1 VASHSTRRASD
12 DGSTATLAPGKAPE
26 PVDSAGDRAHRW
38 AELAQFWELVLH
50 LARREAASRQ
60 RFTLLGWA
68 WPLAR
73 QLAQLGVLVFVFSR
87 IVRLG
92 IPDFPVFVFSGLI
105 AWTWFSTGLGAAAS
119 SVVANRNLVF
129 QARFPVPVLPAVATV
144 VPLLDV
150 AFALPVIALMLALA
164 GELHATFVFLPIV
177 LLVQLVLMSGL
188 AWLVAAAHVYF
199 RDVQNIVGVLLL
211 ILFYVTP
218 VFYDREL
225 VPERYEWVLL
235 MNPMTHLIEAYRR
248 IFLTGSLPDAT
259 LFGIVA
265 AVSLVVAVVG
275 YAVFRRFERTFVD
288 EL

>member
-1 VASHSTRRASD
+1 VASRSTVGAAEA
-12 DGSTATLAPGKAPE
+12 ATGPGKTPE
-26 PVDSAGDRAHRW
+26 PVDGAQSRARRW
-38 AELAQFWELVLH
+38 EELAQFSELVLH

-73 QLAQLGVLVFVFSR
+73 QLAQLGILVFVFSR

-105 AWTWFSTGLGAAAS
+105 AWTWFASGLGAATS

-129 QARFPVPVLPAVATV
+129 QSRFPVSVLPAVAIV

-164 GELHATFVFLPIV
+164 GELHATFAFLPIV
-177 LLVQLVLMSGL
+177 LIVQLVLMSGL
-188 AWLVAAAHVYF
+188 AWLVAAAYVYF

-211 ILFYVTP
+211 LLFYVTP

-248 IFLTGSLPDAT
+248 IFLGGSLPDPSW
-259 LFGIVA
+259 FGILA
-265 AVSLVVAVVG
+265 AASLVVAFVG
-275 YAVFRRFERTFVD
+275 YVTFRRSERTFVD